1 MPYYYYLLLEKARGI
16 RAIRGRGGVIYII
29 GSLKIDSESIR
40 FNTLR
45 FWHQFVSMRDIAYF
59 CQAWISPSGAVMCA
73 AELQLPDFRNRKP

>member
-1 MPYYYYLLLEKARGI
+1 MPYYYFLLLEKARGI

-45 FWHQFVSMRDIAYF
+45 FWHQFESIRDIAYF
-59 CQAWISPSGAVMCA
+59 CQAWNDGVMLFSMA
-73 AELQLPDFRNRKP
+73 A